1 MPTNDKLKQFFKSRL
16 QDKQFQQDMKL
27 LKSRFIE
34 YQRHVDNTLER
45 TYVHLNI
52 DALGLQAHNEFNHIK
67 QFVKKMSQSH
77 ILYAFGGQEDYVLF
91 TLIDTSFHWVVQV
104 DIQPLSHLETIDISD
119 ALNDH
124 HLFVTNIHRSHAFGH
139 ASHQDVKN
147 EVLLMLRGSQLNH
160 HIRK

>member
-1 MPTNDKLKQFFKSRL
+1 
-16 QDKQFQQDMKL
+16 
-27 LKSRFIE
+27 
-34 YQRHVDNTLER
+34 
-45 TYVHLNI
+45 
-52 DALGLQAHNEFNHIK
+52 
-67 QFVKKMSQSH
+67 MSQSH

-91 TLIDTSFHWVVQV
+91 TWIDTSFHWVVQV